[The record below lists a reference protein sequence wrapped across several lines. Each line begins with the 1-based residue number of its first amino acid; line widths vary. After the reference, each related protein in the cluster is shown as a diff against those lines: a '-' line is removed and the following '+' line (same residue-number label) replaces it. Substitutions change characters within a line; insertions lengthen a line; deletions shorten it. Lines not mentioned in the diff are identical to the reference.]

1 MVAKDGGVQLL
12 HFPGVWAPTLCPGGA
27 LPAVLSQFSALE
39 CLSPTAPGPGPR
51 TETPALNGN
60 GQSFSSFFELWETL
74 MELLGGLLTPDKPR

>member
-12 HFPGVWAPTLCPGGA
+12 HFPGVWAPTLCPGGCLA
-27 LPAVLSQFSALE
+27 SCTQPVFSTGV
-39 CLSPTAPGPGPR
+39 SPTAPGPGPR